1 MHAPKWNCEVK
12 EGIQAVAWKG
22 FPQRGASSRESPT
35 CVAAWGMCKH
45 LTRNECMVP
54 TEVRLQPVPLPL
66 VLREC
71 RQGNNRR
78 VLTFRQFKLAQ
89 GF

>member
-1 MHAPKWNCEVK
+1 
-12 EGIQAVAWKG
+12 
-22 FPQRGASSRESPT
+22 
-35 CVAAWGMCKH
+35 MCKKH

-78 VLTFRQFKLAQ
+78 VLTFRQFKLAE
-89 GF
+89 GFDRAV